1 MHALAHILWQ
11 DARSSQQLQQCTL
24 VISHDQRVVGDKRRK
39 FMANMLLHSS
49 SSEAETCKLLRAN
62 LAQFMAPR
70 GRGLVQFVLSVVLT
84 RGVATIASEMDGVPG
99 ASEAGGQLIGG
110 HDYCTQEMVNLLLCG
125 RASSNVFDGERSLED
140 GSSVMLHGIPSR
152 CTVGFL
158 SLFEA
163 YEYLVVSKNLK
174 QPVFNTWVV
183 CSESHYSVLFADPQ
197 LLQEP
202 TAALDARESLD
213 LFYYDGLANQDEQI
227 RLTVATRARPEG
239 SRVSAR
245 HDDLVP
251 PLNLVIQT
259 KWSRAEVDWNG
270 VDPLL

>member
-1 MHALAHILWQ
+1 VHALAHILWQ
-11 DARSSQQLQQCTL
+11 SSQSQQCTL
-24 VISHDQRVVGDKRRK
+24 VLSHDHRAASDKRHK
-39 FMANMLLHSS
+39 FMANVMLHSC
-49 SSEAETCKLLRAN
+49 SSEAETRELLRTS

-99 ASEAGGQLIGG
+99 ASEIGGQLIGG

-125 RASSNVFDGERSLED
+125 QAVSNVFDGERSLED
-140 GSSVMLHGIPSR
+140 GSSVKLHGIRSR
-152 CTVGFL
+152 GAVGFL

-163 YEYLVVSKNLK
+163 YEYLVVGSNLK
-174 QPVFNTWVV
+174 RPVYNVWVV
-183 CSESHYSVLFADPQ
+183 CSESHYSVLFADPP

-202 TAALDARESLD
+202 ATSLDARESLD

-259 KWSRAEVDWNG
+259 KWPRAEVDWNG